1 MIEIKNFKNNPIL
14 KDLLIEYIYR
24 TYEDDAI
31 IDDDHLMMEYRLL
44 LRENRLNDLFIEEY
58 LQNYIKYGNEFRG

>member
-44 LRENRLNDLFIEEY
+44 IRENRLNDLFIEEY

>member
-24 TYEDDAI
+24 TYEVDAI

-44 LRENRLNDLFIEEY
+44 IRENRLNDLFIEEY